1 MDEHPRATE
10 NVVDLLNF
18 AISDEELEKAAGGT
32 TCAHS
37 YPGTGVATICVPD
50 SPFPKKLSTQGA
62 QPRCRV
68 SHLLAV
74 TFLAGCGGSFFW
86 LRLRPS
92 HTLRFAAKLPKLLGR
107 KD

>member
-1 MDEHPRATE
+1 MGGAGAGAVSMDEHPRATE

-50 SPFPKKLSTQGA
+50 SPFPTKLSTQVA
-62 QPRCRV
+62 QPR
-68 SHLLAV
+68 
-74 TFLAGCGGSFFW
+74 
-86 LRLRPS
+86 
-92 HTLRFAAKLPKLLGR
+92 
-107 KD
+107 